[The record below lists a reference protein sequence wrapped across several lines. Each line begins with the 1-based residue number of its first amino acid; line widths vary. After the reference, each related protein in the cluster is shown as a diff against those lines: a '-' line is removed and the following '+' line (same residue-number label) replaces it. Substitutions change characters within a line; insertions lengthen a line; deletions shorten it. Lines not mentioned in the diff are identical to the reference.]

1 MRNAA
6 RSEDYHW
13 QRKKVY
19 LLINP
24 VFKELHGI
32 HEAAFSH
39 RHDQINGVEV
49 FLTIKTSCQ
58 VGFMVGGGMKVA
70 AQRAT
75 EPQYCVYVAYLKAQ

>member
-6 RSEDYHW
+6 RSEDFNW

-24 VFKELHGI
+24 VFKEFHGI
-32 HEAAFSH
+32 HEVAFSH
-39 RHDQINGVEV
+39 RHDQIDGVEV

-58 VGFMVGGGMKVA
+58 VCFMVGGGMKVA
-70 AQRAT
+70 AQRAA
-75 EPQYCVYVAYLKAQ
+75 EPQYCVYVAYLKVQ